1 LSEPAERSR
10 RKGRRS
16 EITRTGRR
24 RLNVDPL
31 WDLTSEL
38 RHFARE
44 RRWTYYHSPKNLA
57 MALAVEAAELM
68 EIFQWLSP
76 GESRKL
82 KAGAIERAEE
92 EIGDILIYLIRL
104 ADRLAISPVQAAK
117 NKLEKNKAKYPVEKA
132 RGNAKKYT
140 EF

>member
-1 LSEPAERSR
+1 LEKP
-10 RKGRRS
+10 
-16 EITRTGRR
+16 RTGRE

-31 WDLTSEL
+31 RELTSEL
-38 RHFARE
+38 RKFARE
-44 RRWTYYHSPKNLA
+44 RRWTKYHSPKNLA

-82 KAGAIERAEE
+82 KAGTIGRVEE
-92 EIGDILIYLIRL
+92 EIGDVLIYLIRL
-104 ADRLAISPVQAAK
+104 ADRLAISPVEAAK
-117 NKLEKNKAKYPVEKA
+117 NKMEKNKAKYPVEKA
-132 RGNAKKYT
+132 RGNPRKYN